1 MGEPSVGFPASHSTP
16 RGQKAASTPTT
27 LRRLALASS
36 PDGACLVATFLTLGE
51 DMTGDLPRLH
61 LPPFDVEAAA
71 VVKQRSP
78 HAVVDVHVRGL
89 TFCVNMSDVTGSPAQ
104 VPSVKEGAHLV
115 LYDGVCG
122 LCSRLLQFL
131 LKHDQRAVFTFA
143 SLQSPIGR
151 AMVERCGGNP
161 QELTSFYVLANYRTD
176 HARMFSRS
184 GAALFVA
191 GELAW
196 PWKGAVLMR
205 VLPSAILDCVYDVV
219 ARSRYRV
226 FGRHERCLTP
236 RPEFRSRFLE

>member
-1 MGEPSVGFPASHSTP
+1 M
-16 RGQKAASTPTT
+16 
-27 LRRLALASS
+27 
-36 PDGACLVATFLTLGE
+36 
-51 DMTGDLPRLH
+51 
-61 LPPFDVEAAA
+61 
-71 VVKQRSP
+71 
-78 HAVVDVHVRGL
+78 
-89 TFCVNMSDVTGSPAQ
+89 TGSPAQ
-104 VPSVKEGAHLV
+104 GPSAAEGAHLV

-122 LCSRLLQFL
+122 LCNRLLQFL
-131 LKHDQRAVFTFA
+131 LKHDRRAVFTFA
-143 SLQSPIGR
+143 SLQSPTGR

-161 QELTSFYVLANYRTD
+161 QELTSFYVLANYRTG

-184 GAALFVA
+184 SAALFVA

-226 FGRHERCLTP
+226 FGRHEQCLTP